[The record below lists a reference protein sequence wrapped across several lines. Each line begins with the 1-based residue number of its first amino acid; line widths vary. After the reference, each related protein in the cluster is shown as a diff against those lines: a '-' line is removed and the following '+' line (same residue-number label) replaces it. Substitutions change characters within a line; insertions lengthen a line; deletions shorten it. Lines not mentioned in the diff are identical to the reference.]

1 MQRLDGVRARRD
13 DVIEDR
19 QLILELVQLRRGLP
33 RVAVQAHALTVGR
46 LADHQHQRS
55 GLVGRRILEVVQRR
69 HLARAMKHLLHVGQG
84 VEVAV
89 ISHCHLPWHRRL
101 DAGFEFLEA
110 LGEAAGTHRLLD
122 QRITDHG
129 NQDGGGCHQGLG
141 ARQVHRAQAGP
152 QEIAHCSV
160 REEGRYHPPGKVLGH
175 VLAGFGHV
183 RFEHDEDDAL
193 GKFLLIDEE
202 VTEAGHRARPQ
213 HHADDRG
220 HHSCL
225 TGEQQH
231 RRQPDG
237 THHERL
243 AKAGETGGA
252 GQLDQELGDAGEIP
266 EEQE

>member
-1 MQRLDGVRARRD
+1 MIRHSH
-13 DVIEDR
+13 
-19 QLILELVQLRRGLP
+19 LP
-33 RVAVQAHALTVGR
+33 RHG
-46 LADHQHQRS
+46 
-55 GLVGRRILEVVQRR
+55 
-69 HLARAMKHLLHVGQG
+69 
-84 VEVAV
+84 
-89 ISHCHLPWHRRL
+89 RL
-101 DAGFEFLEA
+101 DAGFELLETFSETA
-110 LGEAAGTHRLLD
+110 CAQGLLD
-122 QRITDHG
+122 QWVADHRDHNG
-129 NQDGGGCHQGLG
+129 RRSQQGL
-141 ARQVHRAQAGP
+141 AAWQVHRAQARP
-152 QEIAHCSV
+152 QEPGECGV
-160 REEGRYHPPGKVLGH
+160 GEEREHHPPGKVLGH
-175 VLAGFGHV
+175 VFARFRHV

-193 GKFLLIDEE
+193 REFLLIDEE

-237 THHERL
+237 AHHERL